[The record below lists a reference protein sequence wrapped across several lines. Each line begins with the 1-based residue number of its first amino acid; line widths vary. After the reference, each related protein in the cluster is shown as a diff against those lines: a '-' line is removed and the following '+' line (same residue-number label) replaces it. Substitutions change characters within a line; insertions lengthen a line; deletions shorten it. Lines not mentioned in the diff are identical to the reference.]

1 MTLHARVVLV
11 VMALAAAAC
20 GSSSTP
26 AAPAQPTPS
35 SPAAT
40 TASVALVY
48 RAQTARRGELISQ
61 FESCVLAVGATHTH
75 PSWLD
80 YAAVTL
86 TPVPPDR
93 FEVVMNGVPVGT
105 THLFRVNDGNACDQN
120 PTGAVARGVFLNGVE
135 LTQNATTPG
144 PEPGFS
150 FSVAA
155 NGRVTQ

>member
-1 MTLHARVVLV
+1 MTLHARAVLYV
-11 VMALAAAAC
+11 LALAAAAC
-20 GSSSTP
+20 GSTSMPVSP
-26 AAPAQPTPS
+26 APTPS
-35 SPAAT
+35 TPAAT

-48 RAQTARRGELISQ
+48 RAPTARRGELISQ

-93 FEVVMNGVPVGT
+93 FEIVLSAVPVGT

-144 PEPGFS
+144 PEQGFS
-150 FSVAA
+150 FRVAA
-155 NGRVTQ
+155 DGRVTQ